1 MNEQIVYTENGVTM
15 TYGVVDYSADF
26 NTNNH
31 SMTLQLLDME
41 VADDD

>member
-1 MNEQIVYTENGVTM
+1 MSEQIVCTENGVTM

-26 NTNNH
+26 NVNSH

-41 VADDD
+41 VANDE